1 MNVQTTDHLGES
13 KRNKDKWERKMD
25 EEGRESGRGP
35 GRVFRRLLCPFL
47 MQVKVANL
55 ELGPQD
61 LGTLA
66 HPLGMVPKYQSP

>member
-1 MNVQTTDHLGES
+1 
-13 KRNKDKWERKMD
+13 MD
-25 EEGRESGRGP
+25 GEGRESGRGP